1 MPSRSVFN
9 EREAGAMMRV
19 DPEYLRWG
27 VLLVSALG
35 AWRFLPLAAVRLM
48 AAFTRDEARHRRC
61 MEVLRLARRD
71 AAQIPSYTS
80 PLSPWGAAD
89 TAASTVTSG
98 KLDPDEAVHQRNRD
112 RARRTVQP
120 SASSGQARS
129 RRQALA
135 EGPRKSQAASR

>member
-1 MPSRSVFN
+1 MIRL
-9 EREAGAMMRV
+9 

-48 AAFTRDEARHRRC
+48 AAFTRDDARHWRC

-80 PLSPWGAAD
+80 PLSPRGAAD
-89 TAASTVTSG
+89 TAASTVTPE
-98 KLDPDEAVHQRNRD
+98 KPDPGEAVHQGNRNH
-112 RARRTVQP
+112 ARRTVQP
-120 SASSGQARS
+120 LASSGQARS
-129 RRQALA
+129 RRRTPA
-135 EGPRKSQAASR
+135 EGQRKSQTASG